1 MMLRFLVF
9 VCFFC
14 GVAVSF
20 RPVPGLLTRR
30 GDLGTNNRVLHAN
43 NNKEGGDGGGFNLFQ
58 GVSNMFAEM
67 DSQMDDFFNKRM
79 GNGEVF
85 YGKRKFQPSGRENTE
100 GEYNGMGMSDPI
112 RIAMAK
118 AKKEAMLE
126 QRQRRLEKAE
136 QEKQQKRR

>member
-1 MMLRFLVF
+1 MMMLGVLVF
-9 VCFFC
+9 VFFFC
-14 GVAVSF
+14 GVAMSF
-20 RPVPGLLTRR
+20 QPVPCDRATI
-30 GDLGTNNRVLHAN
+30 NNRVLHAN
-43 NNKEGGDGGGFNLFQ
+43 NNNNNNKDDGGDGGGGFNLFQ

-85 YGKRKFQPSGRENTE
+85 YGKRKFQPSGRDNTE

-112 RIAMAK
+112 RIAVAK

-126 QRQRRLEKAE
+126 QRQRRLE
-136 QEKQQKRR
+136 QEKQENRR